1 MQTKVSLVLLSAL
14 AAIWG
19 ATTLTEPAAALDPTD
34 RPAAELDELA
44 RLEDAFAA
52 DRSNPATARDL
63 ADAYLS
69 FDAPRQAVN
78 VLSNTTSSV
87 REDPAILHRLAM
99 AYEELGRMD
108 DAVATARLARAR
120 CARSIGTADAS
131 AVTPVPAA
139 ECTERTYAAL
149 DMHANA
155 LDRMARWGVTDV
167 QHDDRA
173 RQAYVLAVRSARIL
187 SASAE

>member
-1 MQTKVSLVLLSAL
+1 MQAKVSLVLLGAL
-14 AAIWG
+14 LAIWG
-19 ATTLTEPAAALDPTD
+19 ATSLTEPARALGSTD
-34 RPAAELDELA
+34 HPAAELDELA

-52 DRSNPATARDL
+52 DRSDPVIAREL

-78 VLSNTTSSV
+78 VLSNSTSSV

-131 AVTPVPAA
+131 SVTPVPEH
-139 ECTERTYAAL
+139 ECSERTYAAL

-155 LDRMARWGVTDV
+155 LDHMARWGVTDV

-173 RQAYVLAVRSARIL
+173 RQAYVLAVRSARIF
-187 SASAE
+187 SASAQ